1 MKRVLKWILYGPFY
15 DDNKRT
21 TAECIRR
28 REASTLPAIR
38 ENPKLKAMER
48 GMKIL
53 DVMILWTWRFV
64 TASVVVAIVL
74 ISLGI

>member
-1 MKRVLKWILYGPFY
+1 MKRVLEWILNGPFY
-15 DDNKRT
+15 DDNKRM

-28 REASTLPAIR
+28 REASTIPAIR
-38 ENPKLKAMER
+38 ENPKLKAFER

-64 TASVVVAIVL
+64 IASAVVAIVT